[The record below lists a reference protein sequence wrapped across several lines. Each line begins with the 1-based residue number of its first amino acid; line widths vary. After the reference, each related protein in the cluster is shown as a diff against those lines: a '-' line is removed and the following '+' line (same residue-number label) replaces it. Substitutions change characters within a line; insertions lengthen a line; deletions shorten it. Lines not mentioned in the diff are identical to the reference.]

1 MKKYLLSSLL
11 VLGLAL
17 YSTVAAW
24 AENVVYGLMPSNTY
38 GARTTSFDIDAL
50 GATALKITPE
60 FAFENA
66 EEFNCGTSVGDKYYA
81 FVVNRGVDA
90 PAFVTLNFTTG
101 KMVVV
106 NDKSF
111 TYGKPGFGA
120 NGMAYDEANEK
131 LYAIEGV
138 YDESLDATATKL
150 YSVDTTNGTLTEVAT
165 LNDSYEAIA
174 SDHKGGFYLVK
185 VVTEGR
191 KNYPV
196 LYKVSADFKVT
207 EAVANNT
214 VTCSYSTFNSLV
226 ASKDGKTVYYAAG
239 KSIYAFDV
247 TAGTVEMK
255 GNLNLNIAGITL
267 DKSSADGVAAENIP
281 DAKPAAKRFL
291 VMRRIY
297 GSAMG
302 DVPDD
307 VDSKRTY
314 YYYNVDGKEV
324 GYANYGRLYT
334 DLGISETFNVV
345 DIAKPVFD
353 ENGNIVARNT
363 YQWGPYD
370 FLDNTFKK
378 TPNCETY
385 EYNEAGQLV
394 SDTTSVYYHEYTY
407 NEDGTL
413 ATLNTYNKFT
423 KKLSQ
428 SIQYVAYDEK
438 GNVISYVSDG
448 NWDSQKYNA
457 DIEYDENGN
466 KIEEFQYKVVDDPN
480 MPGSTMNKPKQLEKW
495 EYVNN
500 GLALYQR
507 FRYDNIGKDV
517 PEYNEVPEFKTVYE
531 PVVEGDYNDVY
542 ARDSSYFDNGK
553 NSKWMGES
561 TYSRY
566 TYADFTDMEK
576 DTYMELTAEV
586 DAKAYNT
593 VNLKFTMPQLGGI
606 QNCKF
611 VIYRDCTPIDTLSF
625 DDFVANADPETG
637 LCTYQDKLVKN
648 GTYDYFIQP
657 LFSAYSDDMMAA
669 DIDEPGIDDGGVVT
683 PEENPE
689 AEWIGYYST
698 TPVQV
703 TVYTELPAVTDLALT
718 GGEIKTSGNI
728 ANLQKTY
735 YAGLSWKNP
744 ENITDYGFKKNSVY
758 LGMEEQSLAE
768 ITKAD
773 STNANVELAFE
784 EDTEAYVVTSYAL
797 GYAVSD
803 TITVKIKDIDAFAT
817 GVEGVTVDGAVK
829 ATFANNTITL
839 SDNATVSVFA
849 ANGQKVYEKN
859 NVTSVSLNN
868 LPAAAY
874 IVCVEKNG
882 NVNAYK
888 YRVK

>member
-50 GATALKITPE
+50 GSDALKLTPD

-90 PAFVTLNFTTG
+90 AAFVTLNFTTG

-120 NGMAYDEANEK
+120 NGMAYDETNGK
-131 LYAIEGV
+131 LYVIEGV

-185 VVTEGR
+185 VVSEGR

-196 LYKVSADFKVT
+196 LYKVSADFKVS

-214 VTCSYSTFNSLV
+214 VTCSYTTYNSLV
-226 ASKDGKTVYYAAG
+226 ASKDGSTVYYAAG

-255 GNLNLNIAGITL
+255 GNLNLNIAGITF

-281 DAKPAAKRFL
+281 DDKPAAKRFL
-291 VMRRIY
+291 VMKRIY

-324 GYANYGRLYT
+324 GYANYGRLYL
-334 DLGISETFNVV
+334 DLGVSDNFNLV

-370 FLDNTFKK
+370 FLDYTFQK

-385 EYNEAGQLV
+385 AYNEAGQLIA
-394 SDTTSVYYHEYTY
+394 DTTSVYYHEYTY
-407 NEDGTL
+407 NENGTL
-413 ATLNTYNKFT
+413 AILNTYNKFS

-428 SIQYVAYDEK
+428 SIKYTYDEK

-457 DIEYDENGN
+457 EIEYDKNGN
-466 KIEEFQYKVVDDPN
+466 KIEEFQYQVVEDPN
-480 MPGSTMNKPKQLEKW
+480 MPGSTTNKSKQLETWK
-495 EYVNN
+495 YVDNC
-500 GLALYQR
+500 LAEYQR
-507 FRYDNIGKDV
+507 FRFDEKG
-517 PEYNEVPEFKTVYE
+517 NEVPEYKTVYE

-542 ARDSSYFDNGK
+542 VRDSSYFDNGK

-593 VNLKFTMPQLGGI
+593 VNLKFSMPQLGGV
-606 QNCKF
+606 QDCKF

-637 LCTYQDKLVKN
+637 LCTYQDKLLKN

-657 LFSAYSDDMMAA
+657 LFTAYSDDMMAA
-669 DIDEPGIDDGGVVT
+669 DVDEPGIDDGGVVG

-689 AEWIGYYST
+689 AQWIGYYST

-718 GGEIKTSGNI
+718 GGKVETSGSI

-735 YAGLSWKNP
+735 FAAFSWKNP

-758 LGMEEQSLAE
+758 LGMEEMALSE

-773 STNANVELAFE
+773 STSANVELAFE

-797 GYAVSD
+797 GNAISD
-803 TITVKIKDIDAFAT
+803 TITVKIKDIEAFAT

-829 ATFANNTITL
+829 ATFAGNTITL

>member
-11 VLGLAL
+11 VLSLAL

-24 AENVVYGLMPSNTY
+24 AENVVYGIMPSSTY

-50 GATALKITPE
+50 GSDVLKLSPE

-66 EEFNCGTSVGDKYYA
+66 QEFNCGTSVGDKYYA
-81 FVVNRGVDA
+81 FVVNSGMEA

-111 TYGKPGFGA
+111 TNGKPGFYA

-131 LYAIEGV
+131 LYVIEGV
-138 YDESLDATATKL
+138 YDESLDADATKL
-150 YSVDTTNGTLTEVAT
+150 YSVDTTNGALTEVAT
-165 LNDSYEAIA
+165 WNDSYEAIA

-185 VVTEGR
+185 VVSKDR

-196 LYKVSADFKVT
+196 LYKVSTDFKVT
-207 EAVANNT
+207 EAVANTT
-214 VTCSYSTFNSLV
+214 VNCSYTTANSLV
-226 ASKDGKTVYYAAG
+226 ASKDGNTIYYVAG
-239 KSIYAFDV
+239 KGVFAFDV
-247 TAGTVEMK
+247 TAGTVEKK
-255 GNLNLNIAGITL
+255 GDLNLNIAGVTFG
-267 DKSSADGVAAENIP
+267 KSSADGVAAENIP
-281 DAKPAAKRFL
+281 DDKPAAKRFL
-291 VMRRIY
+291 VMKRIY

-334 DLGISETFNVV
+334 DLGISDNFNLV

-353 ENGNIVARNT
+353 ENGNIVAKNT

-370 FLDNTFKK
+370 FLDYAFKK
-378 TPNCETY
+378 STNCETY

-394 SDTTSVYYHEYTY
+394 SDTTSNYYHEYTY

-428 SIQYVAYDEK
+428 SIRYVAYDKK
-438 GNVISYVSDG
+438 GNVVSYVSDG
-448 NWDSQKYNA
+448 NWDNQKYNA

-466 KIEEFQYKVVDDPN
+466 KVEEFQYQVVDDPN
-480 MPGSTMNKPKQLEKW
+480 MPGSTTNKSKQLETWK
-495 EYVNN
+495 YVDNC
-500 GLALYQR
+500 LAEYQR
-507 FRYDNIGKDV
+507 FRYNDKG
-517 PEYNEVPEFKTVYE
+517 EEVPEFKTVYE

-542 ARDSSYFDNGK
+542 VRDSTYFANDK

-566 TYADFTDMEK
+566 TYADFTDMEEA
-576 DTYMELTAEV
+576 THIELTAEV

-593 VNLKFTMPQLGGI
+593 VNLKFTMPQLAFM
-606 QNCKF
+606 QDSKY
-611 VIYRDCTPIDTLSF
+611 VIYRDCAPIDTLSF
-625 DDFVANADPETG
+625 DDVMKIADPETG
-637 LCTYQDKLVKN
+637 LCTYQDKLLKN

-657 LFSAYSDDMMAA
+657 LFTAYSDDMMVA
-669 DIDEPGIDDGGVVT
+669 DLDEPGIDEGGVVG

-703 TVYTELPAVTDLALT
+703 TVYTELPSVTELALT
-718 GGEIKTSGNI
+718 GGEIETSGNI
-728 ANLQKTY
+728 AHLQKTY

-744 ENITDYGFKKNSVY
+744 ENITEYGFKKNSVY
-758 LGMEEQSLAE
+758 LGADGHALAE
-768 ITKAD
+768 VTKAD
-773 STNANVELAFE
+773 STNVKVELEFE
-784 EDTEAYVVTSYAL
+784 EDTEAYVVTSYDL
-797 GYAVSD
+797 GYAISD
-803 TITVKIKDIDAFAT
+803 TIPVKIKDIDAIT

-829 ATFANNTITL
+829 ATFANNAITL
-839 SDNATVSVFA
+839 SDNANISVFA
-849 ANGQKVYEKN
+849 ANGQKVYEKD
-859 NVTSVSLNN
+859 NVTSISLNN

>member
-11 VLGLAL
+11 VLSLAL

-24 AENVVYGLMPSNTY
+24 AENVVYGIMPSSTY

-50 GATALKITPE
+50 GSDVLKLSPE

-66 EEFNCGTSVGDKYYA
+66 QEFNCGTSVGDKYYA
-81 FVVNRGVDA
+81 FVVNSGMDA

-111 TYGKPGFGA
+111 TNGKPGFYA

-131 LYAIEGV
+131 LYVIEGV
-138 YDESLDATATKL
+138 YDESLDADATKL
-150 YSVDTTNGTLTEVAT
+150 YSVDTTNGALTEVAT
-165 LNDSYEAIA
+165 WNDSYEAIA

-185 VVTEGR
+185 VVSKDR

-196 LYKVSADFKVT
+196 LYKVSTDFKVT
-207 EAVANNT
+207 EAVANTT
-214 VTCSYSTFNSLV
+214 VNCSYTTANSLV
-226 ASKDGKTVYYAAG
+226 ASKDGNTIYYVAG
-239 KSIYAFDV
+239 KGVFAFDV
-247 TAGTVEMK
+247 TAGTVEKK
-255 GNLNLNIAGITL
+255 GDLNLNIAGVTFG
-267 DKSSADGVAAENIP
+267 KSSADGVAAENIP
-281 DAKPAAKRFL
+281 DDKPAAKRFL
-291 VMRRIY
+291 VMKRIY

-334 DLGISETFNVV
+334 DLGISDNFNLV

-353 ENGNIVARNT
+353 ENGNIVAKNT

-370 FLDNTFKK
+370 FLDYAFKK
-378 TPNCETY
+378 STNCETY

-394 SDTTSVYYHEYTY
+394 SDTTSNYYHEYTY

-428 SIQYVAYDEK
+428 SIRYVAYDKK

-448 NWDSQKYNA
+448 NWDNQKYNA

-466 KIEEFQYKVVDDPN
+466 KVEEFQYQVVDDPN
-480 MPGSTMNKPKQLEKW
+480 MPGSTTNKSKQLETWK
-495 EYVNN
+495 YVDNC
-500 GLALYQR
+500 LAEYQR
-507 FRYDNIGKDV
+507 FRYNDKG
-517 PEYNEVPEFKTVYE
+517 EEVPEFKTVYE

-542 ARDSSYFDNGK
+542 VRDSTYFANDK

-566 TYADFTDMEK
+566 TYADFTDMEEA
-576 DTYMELTAEV
+576 THIELTAEV

-593 VNLKFTMPQLGGI
+593 VNLKFTMPQLAFM
-606 QNCKF
+606 QDSKY
-611 VIYRDCTPIDTLSF
+611 VIYRDCAPIDTLSF
-625 DDFVANADPETG
+625 DDVMKIADPETG
-637 LCTYQDKLVKN
+637 LCTYQDKLLKN

-657 LFSAYSDDMMAA
+657 LFTAYSDDMMVA
-669 DIDEPGIDDGGVVT
+669 DLDEPGIDEGGVVG

-703 TVYTELPAVTDLALT
+703 TVYTELPSVTELALT
-718 GGEIKTSGNI
+718 GGEIETSGNI
-728 ANLQKTY
+728 AHLQKTY

>member
-1 MKKYLLSSLL
+1 MQKYLLSSLF

-24 AENVVYGLMPSNTY
+24 AENVVYGLMPSSTY

-66 EEFNCGTSVGDKYYA
+66 EAFNCGTSVGDKYYA
-81 FVVNRGVDA
+81 FVVNSGVDA

-111 TYGKPGFGA
+111 TYGKPGSGA

-131 LYAIEGV
+131 LYTIEGV
-138 YDESLDATATKL
+138 YDESLDAPATKL

-165 LNDSYEAIA
+165 LNDSYKAIA

-185 VVTEGR
+185 VVSKDR

-207 EAVANNT
+207 EAVANTT
-214 VTCSYSTFNSLV
+214 VTCSYITYNSLV
-226 ASKDGKTVYYAAG
+226 ASKDGKTVYYVAG
-239 KSIYAFDV
+239 KSIFAFDV
-247 TAGTVEMK
+247 TAGTVEKK
-255 GNLNLNIAGITL
+255 GDLNSNIAGVTFG
-267 DKSSADGVAAENIP
+267 KSSADGVAAENIP
-281 DAKPAAKRFL
+281 DDKPAAKRFL
-291 VMRRIY
+291 VMRRFY
-297 GSAMG
+297 GSVMG
-302 DVPDD
+302 DVPYD

-334 DLGISETFNVV
+334 DLGTSDNFNIV

-363 YQWGPYD
+363 YQWGQYD
-370 FLDNTFKK
+370 FLDYTFKK
-378 TPNCETY
+378 TPNCVTY

-394 SDTTSVYYHEYTY
+394 SDTTSLYYHEYTY
-407 NEDGTL
+407 NENGTL
-413 ATLNTYNKFT
+413 SILNTYNKYT

-428 SIQYVAYDEK
+428 SIKYTYDEK

-448 NWDSQKYNA
+448 NYDYQKYNA
-457 DIEYDENGN
+457 EIDYDENGN
-466 KIEEFQYKVVDDPN
+466 KIEEYQYQVVDDPN
-480 MPGSTMNKPKQLEKW
+480 MPGSTMNKSKQLESWK
-495 EYVNN
+495 YVDNC
-500 GLALYQR
+500 LAEYQR
-507 FRYDNIGKDV
+507 FRYDDKGNAV
-517 PEYNEVPEFKTVYE
+517 PDFKTVYE

-553 NSKWMGES
+553 ISKWMGES

-606 QNCKF
+606 QKCKF
-611 VIYRDCTPIDTLSF
+611 VIYRDCTPIDTLSL
-625 DDFVANADPETG
+625 DDFVTNADPETG
-637 LCTYQDKLVKN
+637 LCTYQDKLLKN

-657 LFSAYSDDMMAA
+657 LFTAYSDDMMAA

-703 TVYTELPAVTDLALT
+703 TVYRELPAVTDLALT
-718 GGEIKTSGNI
+718 GGEIKTSGSI

-744 ENITDYGFKKNSVY
+744 ENITDYGFKKNSIY
-758 LGMEEQSLAE
+758 LGKQKQSLAE

-773 STNANVELAFE
+773 STNVNVELAFE

-803 TITVKIKDIDAFAT
+803 TIAIKIKAIENAA

-849 ANGQKVYEKN
+849 ANGQKVYEEN

>member
-1 MKKYLLSSLL
+1 MKKYLLSSLF

-24 AENVVYGLMPSNTY
+24 AENVVYGLMPSSTY

-81 FVVNRGVDA
+81 FVVNCGVDA

-131 LYAIEGV
+131 LYTIEGV
-138 YDESLDATATKL
+138 YDESLDAPATKL

-165 LNDSYEAIA
+165 LNDSYKAIA

-185 VVTEGR
+185 VVIKDR
-191 KNYPV
+191 KYYPV
-196 LYKVSADFKVT
+196 LYKVSADYKVT
-207 EAVANNT
+207 EAVANTT
-214 VTCSYSTFNSLV
+214 VNCSYTTFNSLV
-226 ASKDGKTVYYAAG
+226 ASKDGNTVYYVAD
-239 KSIYAFDV
+239 KSIFAFDV
-247 TAGTVEMK
+247 TAGTVEKK
-255 GNLNLNIAGITL
+255 GDLNSNIAGVTFG
-267 DKSSADGVAAENIP
+267 KSSADGVAAENIP
-281 DAKPAAKRFL
+281 DDKPAAKRFL

-297 GSAMG
+297 GSFMG

-314 YYYNVDGKEV
+314 YYYNVKGKEV

-334 DLGISETFNVV
+334 DLGISDNFNIV

-363 YQWGPYD
+363 YQWGQYD
-370 FLDNTFKK
+370 FLDYTFKK

-394 SDTTSVYYHEYTY
+394 SDTTSLYYHEYIY
-407 NEDGTL
+407 NENGTL
-413 ATLNTYNKFT
+413 SILNTYNKFT

-428 SIQYVAYDEK
+428 SIKYTYDEK

-448 NWDSQKYNA
+448 NYDYQKYNA
-457 DIEYDENGN
+457 EIDYDENGN
-466 KIEEFQYKVVDDPN
+466 KIEEYQYQVVDDPN
-480 MPGSTMNKPKQLEKW
+480 MPGSTMNKSKQLESWK
-495 EYVNN
+495 YVDNC
-500 GLALYQR
+500 LAEYQR
-507 FRYDNIGKDV
+507 FRYDDKGNA
-517 PEYNEVPEFKTVYE
+517 VPEFKTVYE

-542 ARDSSYFDNGK
+542 ARDSTYFDNGK
-553 NSKWMGES
+553 ISKWMGER

-625 DDFVANADPETG
+625 DDFVTNADPETG
-637 LCTYQDKLVKN
+637 LCTYQDKLLKN

-657 LFSAYSDDMMAA
+657 LFTAYSDDMMAA

-718 GGEIKTSGNI
+718 GGEIKTSGSI

-744 ENITDYGFKKNSVY
+744 ENITDYGFKKNSIY
-758 LGMEEQSLAE
+758 LGMQKQSLAE

-773 STNANVELAFE
+773 STNVNVELAFE

-803 TITVKIKDIDAFAT
+803 TIAIKIKAIENAA

-849 ANGQKVYEKN
+849 ANGQKVYEEN

>member
-255 GNLNLNIAGITL
+255 GNLNLNIAGITF
-267 DKSSADGVAAENIP
+267 DKSSADGAAAENIP

-291 VMRRIY
+291 VMKRIY

-370 FLDNTFKK
+370 FLDYTFKK

-517 PEYNEVPEFKTVYE
+517 PEYKEVPEYKTVYE

-542 ARDSSYFDNGK
+542 ARDSSFFDNGK
-553 NSKWMGES
+553 DSKWMGES

-566 TYADFTDMEK
+566 TYVDFTDMEK

-637 LCTYQDKLVKN
+637 LCTYQDKLLKN

-689 AEWIGYYST
+689 AKWIGYYST

-718 GGEIKTSGNI
+718 GGEIKTSGSI

-744 ENITDYGFKKNSVY
+744 ENITDYGFKKNSIY

-773 STNANVELAFE
+773 STNVNVELAFE

>member
-24 AENVVYGLMPSNTY
+24 AENVVYGIMPSNTY

-90 PAFVTLNFTTG
+90 AAFVTLNFTTG

-185 VVTEGR
+185 VVTEDR

-196 LYKVSADFKVT
+196 LYKVSADFKVS
-207 EAVANNT
+207 EAVANTT
-214 VTCSYSTFNSLV
+214 VTCSYTTYNSLV
-226 ASKDGKTVYYAAG
+226 ASEDGNTVYYAAG

-247 TAGTVEMK
+247 TAGTVEKK
-255 GNLNLNIAGITL
+255 GDLNLNIAGITF
-267 DKSSADGVAAENIP
+267 DKSSADGAAAENIP
-281 DAKPAAKRFL
+281 DDKTAAKRFL
-291 VMRRIY
+291 VMKRIY

-370 FLDNTFKK
+370 FLDYTFKK
-378 TPNCETY
+378 TSNCETY

-438 GNVISYVSDG
+438 GNLISYVSDG
-448 NWDSQKYNA
+448 NWDSQKYNGE
-457 DIEYDENGN
+457 IEYDENGN
-466 KIEEFQYKVVDDPN
+466 KVLEFQYKVVDDPT
-480 MPGSTMNKPKQLEKW
+480 MPGETMNKPKQLEKW

-507 FRYDNIGKDV
+507 FRYNDKG
-517 PEYNEVPEFKTVYE
+517 EEVPDYKTVYE

-542 ARDSSYFDNGK
+542 VRDSSYFDNGK

-593 VNLKFTMPQLGGI
+593 VNLKFTMPQLAGM
-606 QNCKF
+606 QDSKF

-637 LCTYQDKLVKN
+637 ICTYQDKLLKN

-657 LFSAYSDDMMAA
+657 LFTAYSDDMMAA

-718 GGEIKTSGNI
+718 GGEIKTSGSI
-728 ANLQKTY
+728 VNLQKTY

-744 ENITDYGFKKNSVY
+744 ENITDYGFKKNSIY

-773 STNANVELAFE
+773 STNVNVELAFE

-797 GYAVSD
+797 GYAISD

-849 ANGQKVYEKN
+849 ANGQKVYEEN

>member
-24 AENVVYGLMPSNTY
+24 AENVVYGIMPSNTY

-50 GATALKITPE
+50 GSDALKLTPE

-90 PAFVTLNFTTG
+90 AAFVTLNFTTG
-101 KMVVV
+101 NMVVV

-120 NGMAYDEANEK
+120 NGMAYDEVNDK
-131 LYAIEGV
+131 LYVIEGV
-138 YDESLDATATKL
+138 FDESVESTATKL
-150 YSVDTTNGTLTEVAT
+150 YSVDTTNGTLTEAAT
-165 LNDSYEAIA
+165 WKDSYEAIA
-174 SDHKGGFYLVK
+174 SDHKGGFYVIKLETVGK
-185 VVTEGR
+185 KT
-191 KNYPV
+191 YPV

-207 EAVANNT
+207 EAVANTT
-214 VTCSYSTFNSLV
+214 VNCSYTTYNSLV
-226 ASKDGKTVYYAAG
+226 ASKDGNTVYYAAG
-239 KSIYAFDV
+239 KGVYAFDV
-247 TAGTVEMK
+247 TAGTVEKK
-255 GNLNLNIAGITL
+255 GDLKLNIAGITL
-267 DKSSADGVAAENIP
+267 DKSSADGAAAEITP
-281 DAKPAAKRFL
+281 DAKPAKRFL
-291 VMRRIY
+291 VMKRIY

-314 YYYNVDGKEV
+314 YYYNADGKEV

-334 DLGISETFNVV
+334 DLGVSENFNLV

-353 ENGNIVARNT
+353 ENGNIVAKNT

-370 FLDNTFKK
+370 FLDYTFKK

-407 NEDGTL
+407 NENGTL

-438 GNVISYVSDG
+438 GNVVSYVSDG

-466 KIEEFQYKVVDDPN
+466 KVEEYQYQVVDDPN
-480 MPGSTMNKPKQLEKW
+480 MSGSTRNKSKQLESWK
-495 EYVNN
+495 YVDNC
-500 GLALYQR
+500 LAEYQR
-507 FRYDNIGKDV
+507 FRYDDKGDA
-517 PEYNEVPEFKTVYE
+517 VPEFKTVYE

-542 ARDSSYFDNGK
+542 VRDSSYFDNGK

-566 TYADFTDMEK
+566 TYTDFTDMEEA
-576 DTYMELTAEV
+576 TYMKLTAEV

-593 VNLKFTMPQLGGI
+593 VNLKFSMPQLGGV
-606 QNCKF
+606 QDCKF

-637 LCTYQDKLVKN
+637 LCTYQDKLLKN

-657 LFSAYSDDMMAA
+657 LFTAYSDDMMAA
-669 DIDEPGIDDGGVVT
+669 DVDEPGIDDGGVVG

-689 AEWIGYYST
+689 AQWIGYYST

-703 TVYTELPAVTDLALT
+703 TVYTELPAVTELALT
-718 GGEIKTSGNI
+718 GGKIVTSGSI

-773 STNANVELAFE
+773 STNATVELAFE

-797 GYAVSD
+797 GYAISD
-803 TITVKIKDIDAFAT
+803 TITVKIKDIEDAT
-817 GVEGVTVDGAVK
+817 GVEGITVDGAVK
-829 ATFANNTITL
+829 ATFAGNTITL

-849 ANGQKVYEKN
+849 ANGQKVYEEN

>member
-24 AENVVYGLMPSNTY
+24 AENVVYGIMPSNTY

-50 GATALKITPE
+50 GSDALKLTPE

-90 PAFVTLNFTTG
+90 AAFVTLNFTTG
-101 KMVVV
+101 NMVVV

-120 NGMAYDEANEK
+120 NGMAYDELNDK
-131 LYAIEGV
+131 LYVIEGV
-138 YDESLDATATKL
+138 FDESVESTATKL
-150 YSVDTTNGTLTEVAT
+150 YSVDTTNGTLTEAAT
-165 LNDSYEAIA
+165 WKDSYEAIA
-174 SDHKGGFYLVK
+174 SDHKGGFYVIKLETVGK
-185 VVTEGR
+185 KT
-191 KNYPV
+191 YPV

-207 EAVANNT
+207 EAVANTT
-214 VTCSYSTFNSLV
+214 VNCSYTTYNSLV
-226 ASKDGKTVYYAAG
+226 ASKDGNTVYYAAG
-239 KSIYAFDV
+239 KGVYAFDV
-247 TAGTVEMK
+247 TAGTVEKK
-255 GNLNLNIAGITL
+255 GDLKLNIAGITL
-267 DKSSADGVAAENIP
+267 DKSSADGAAAEITP
-281 DAKPAAKRFL
+281 DAKPAKRFL
-291 VMRRIY
+291 VMKRIY

-314 YYYNVDGKEV
+314 YYYNADGKEV

-334 DLGISETFNVV
+334 DLGVSENFNLV

-353 ENGNIVARNT
+353 ENGNIVAKNT

-370 FLDNTFKK
+370 FLDYTFKK

-407 NEDGTL
+407 NENGTL

-438 GNVISYVSDG
+438 GNVVSYVSDG

-457 DIEYDENGN
+457 DIDYDENGN
-466 KIEEFQYKVVDDPN
+466 KVEEYQYQVVDDPN
-480 MPGSTMNKPKQLEKW
+480 MPGSTTNKSKQLESWK
-495 EYVNN
+495 YVDNC
-500 GLALYQR
+500 LAEYQR
-507 FRYDNIGKDV
+507 FRFDDNGDA
-517 PEYNEVPEFKTVYE
+517 VPEFKTVYE

-566 TYADFTDMEK
+566 TYVDFTDMEEA
-576 DTYMELTAEV
+576 TYMKLTAEV

-593 VNLKFTMPQLGGI
+593 VNLQFSMPQLGGV
-606 QNCKF
+606 QDCKF

-637 LCTYQDKLVKN
+637 LCTYQDKLLKN

-657 LFSAYSDDMMAA
+657 LFTAYSDDMMAA
-669 DIDEPGIDDGGVVT
+669 DVDEPGIDDGGVVG

-689 AEWIGYYST
+689 AQWIGYYST

-718 GGEIKTSGNI
+718 GGKIVTSGSI

-773 STNANVELAFE
+773 STNATVELAFE

-797 GYAVSD
+797 GYAISD
-803 TITVKIKDIDAFAT
+803 TITVKIKDIEDAT

-829 ATFANNTITL
+829 ATFAGNTITL

-849 ANGQKVYEKN
+849 ANGQKVYEEN

>member
-24 AENVVYGLMPSNTY
+24 ADNVVYGLMPSNTY

-50 GATALKITPE
+50 GSDALKLTPE

-81 FVVNRGVDA
+81 FVVNRGVEA
-90 PAFVTLNFTTG
+90 AAFVTLNFTTG

-150 YSVDTTNGTLTEVAT
+150 FSVDTTNGTLTEVAT

-185 VVTEGR
+185 VVSKDR

-207 EAVANNT
+207 EAVANTT
-214 VTCSYSTFNSLV
+214 VTCSYTTYNSLV

-255 GNLNLNIAGITL
+255 GNLNLNIAGITF
-267 DKSSADGVAAENIP
+267 DKSSADGAAAENIP
-281 DAKPAAKRFL
+281 DDKPAAKRFL
-291 VMRRIY
+291 VMKRIY

-314 YYYNVDGKEV
+314 YYYNVDGKDV

-334 DLGISETFNVV
+334 DLGTSDNFNIV

-370 FLDNTFKK
+370 FLDYTFKK

-385 EYNEAGQLV
+385 KYNEAGQLV
-394 SDTTSVYYHEYTY
+394 SDTTSVYYHVYTY
-407 NEDGTL
+407 NENGTL

-438 GNVISYVSDG
+438 GNVVSYVSDG
-448 NWDSQKYNA
+448 NWDSQKYNGE
-457 DIEYDENGN
+457 IEYDDNGN
-466 KIEEFQYKVVDDPN
+466 KVLEFQYQVVDDPT
-480 MPGSTMNKPKQLEKW
+480 MPGETMNKSKQLESWK
-495 EYVNN
+495 YVDNC
-500 GLALYQR
+500 LAEYQR
-507 FRYDNIGKDV
+507 FRYDDKG
-517 PEYNEVPEFKTVYE
+517 ETVPEFKTVYE

-542 ARDSSYFDNGK
+542 VRDSSYFDNGK
-553 NSKWMGES
+553 DSKWMGES

-576 DTYMELTAEV
+576 DTYMELKAEV

-593 VNLKFTMPQLGGI
+593 VNLKFTMPQLAGM
-606 QNCKF
+606 QDSKY
-611 VIYRDCTPIDTLSF
+611 VIYRDCAPIDTLSF

-637 LCTYQDKLVKN
+637 ICTYQDKLLKN

-657 LFSAYSDDMMAA
+657 LFTAYSDDMMAA
-669 DIDEPGIDDGGVVT
+669 DIDEPGIDDGGVVG

-744 ENITDYGFKKNSVY
+744 ENVEDYGFKKNSLY
-758 LGMEEQSLAE
+758 LGTEGQALAE
-768 ITKAD
+768 VTKAD
-773 STNANVELAFE
+773 STNVSVELAFE

-803 TITVKIKDIDAFAT
+803 TIAVKIKDIEKAA

-829 ATFANNTITL
+829 ATFAGNTITL

>member
-24 AENVVYGLMPSNTY
+24 AENVVYGIMPSNTY

-50 GATALKITPE
+50 GSDALKLTPE

-90 PAFVTLNFTTG
+90 AAFVTLNFTTG
-101 KMVVV
+101 NMVVV

-120 NGMAYDEANEK
+120 NGMAYDELNDK
-131 LYAIEGV
+131 LYVIEGV
-138 YDESLDATATKL
+138 FDESVESTATKL

-165 LNDSYEAIA
+165 WKDSYEAIA
-174 SDHKGGFYLVK
+174 SDHKGGFYVIKLETVGK
-185 VVTEGR
+185 KT
-191 KNYPV
+191 YPV

-207 EAVANNT
+207 EAVANTT
-214 VTCSYSTFNSLV
+214 VNCSYTTYNSLV
-226 ASKDGKTVYYAAG
+226 ASKDGNTVYYAAG
-239 KSIYAFDV
+239 KGVYAFDV
-247 TAGTVEMK
+247 TAGTVEKK
-255 GNLNLNIAGITL
+255 GDLKLNIAGITL
-267 DKSSADGVAAENIP
+267 DKSSADGAAAEITP
-281 DAKPAAKRFL
+281 DAKPAKRFL
-291 VMRRIY
+291 VMKRIY

-314 YYYNVDGKEV
+314 YYYNADGKEV

-334 DLGISETFNVV
+334 DLGVSENFNLV

-353 ENGNIVARNT
+353 ENGNIVAKNT

-370 FLDNTFKK
+370 FLDYTFKK

-407 NEDGTL
+407 NENGTL

-438 GNVISYVSDG
+438 GNVVSYVSDG

-457 DIEYDENGN
+457 DIDYDENGN
-466 KIEEFQYKVVDDPN
+466 KVEEYQYQVVDDPN
-480 MPGSTMNKPKQLEKW
+480 MQGSTKNKSKQLESWK
-495 EYVNN
+495 YVDNC
-500 GLALYQR
+500 LAEYQR
-507 FRYDNIGKDV
+507 FRFDDNGDA
-517 PEYNEVPEFKTVYE
+517 VPEFKTVYE

-542 ARDSSYFDNGK
+542 VRDSSYFDNGK

-566 TYADFTDMEK
+566 TYVDFTDMEEA
-576 DTYMELTAEV
+576 TYMKLTAEV

-593 VNLKFTMPQLGGI
+593 VNLQFSMPQLGGV
-606 QNCKF
+606 QDCKF

-637 LCTYQDKLVKN
+637 LCTYQDKLLKN

-657 LFSAYSDDMMAA
+657 LFTAYSDDMMAA
-669 DIDEPGIDDGGVVT
+669 DVDEPGIDDGGVVG

-689 AEWIGYYST
+689 AQWIGYYST

-703 TVYTELPAVTDLALT
+703 TVYTELPAVTELALT
-718 GGEIKTSGNI
+718 GGKIETSGSI

-744 ENITDYGFKKNSVY
+744 ENVEDYGFKKNSVY

-773 STNANVELAFE
+773 STNATVELAFE

-797 GYAVSD
+797 GYAISD
-803 TITVKIKDIDAFAT
+803 TITVKIKDIEDAT

-829 ATFANNTITL
+829 ATFAGNTITL

-849 ANGQKVYEKN
+849 ANGQKVYEEN

>member
-17 YSTVAAW
+17 YSSVAAW

-185 VVTEGR
+185 VVSKDR

-207 EAVANNT
+207 EAVANTT

-255 GNLNLNIAGITL
+255 GNLNLNIAGITF
-267 DKSSADGVAAENIP
+267 DKSSADGAAAENIP

-291 VMRRIY
+291 VMKRIY

-334 DLGISETFNVV
+334 DLGTSETFNVV

-370 FLDNTFKK
+370 FLDYTFKK

-448 NWDSQKYNA
+448 NWDSQKYNGE
-457 DIEYDENGN
+457 IEYDDNGN
-466 KIEEFQYKVVDDPN
+466 KVLEFQYQVVDDPT
-480 MPGSTMNKPKQLEKW
+480 MPGETMNKPKQIEKW

-500 GLALYQR
+500 ALALYQR
-507 FRYDNIGKDV
+507 FRYDGNGD
-517 PEYNEVPEFKTVYE
+517 EVPDYKTVYE

-637 LCTYQDKLVKN
+637 LCTYQDKLLKN

-718 GGEIKTSGNI
+718 GGEIKTSGSI

-744 ENITDYGFKKNSVY
+744 ENITDYGFKKNSIY

-773 STNANVELAFE
+773 STKASVELAFE

-839 SDNATVSVFA
+839 SDNATVYVFA
-849 ANGQKVYEKN
+849 ANGQKVYEEN

>member
-1 MKKYLLSSLL
+1 MKKYLLSSLF

-24 AENVVYGLMPSNTY
+24 AENVVYGLMPSSTY

-66 EEFNCGTSVGDKYYA
+66 EEFKCGTSVGDKYYA
-81 FVVNRGVDA
+81 FVVNSGVDA

-138 YDESLDATATKL
+138 YDESLDAPATKL

-185 VVTEGR
+185 VVSKDR
-191 KNYPV
+191 KYYPV
-196 LYKVSADFKVT
+196 LYKVSADYKVT
-207 EAVANNT
+207 EAVANTT
-214 VTCSYSTFNSLV
+214 VNCSYTTFNSLV
-226 ASKDGKTVYYAAG
+226 ASKDGNTVYYVAG
-239 KSIYAFDV
+239 KSIFAFDV
-247 TAGTVEMK
+247 TAATVEKK
-255 GNLNLNIAGITL
+255 GDLNSNIAGVTFG
-267 DKSSADGVAAENIP
+267 KSSADGVAAENIP
-281 DAKPAAKRFL
+281 DDKPAAKRFL

-297 GSAMG
+297 GSIMG
-302 DVPDD
+302 DVSDD

-334 DLGISETFNVV
+334 DLGTSDNFNIV

-363 YQWGPYD
+363 YQWGQYD
-370 FLDNTFKK
+370 FLDYTFKK
-378 TPNCETY
+378 TPNCVTY

-394 SDTTSVYYHEYTY
+394 SDTTSLYYHKYIY
-407 NEDGTL
+407 NENGTL
-413 ATLNTYNKFT
+413 SILNTYNKYT

-428 SIQYVAYDEK
+428 SIKYTYDEK

-448 NWDSQKYNA
+448 NYDYQKYNA
-457 DIEYDENGN
+457 EIDYDENGN
-466 KIEEFQYKVVDDPN
+466 KIEEYQYQVVDDPN
-480 MPGSTMNKPKQLEKW
+480 MPGSTMNKSKQLESWK
-495 EYVNN
+495 YVDNC
-500 GLALYQR
+500 LAEYQR
-507 FRYDNIGKDV
+507 FRYDDKGNTV
-517 PEYNEVPEFKTVYE
+517 PDFKTVYE
-531 PVVEGDYNDVY
+531 PVFFFVFFDVY

-553 NSKWMGES
+553 ISKWMGES

-606 QNCKF
+606 QKCKF
-611 VIYRDCTPIDTLSF
+611 VIYRDCTPIDTLSL
-625 DDFVANADPETG
+625 DDFVTNADPETG
-637 LCTYQDKLVKN
+637 LCTYQDKLLKN

-657 LFSAYSDDMMAA
+657 LFTAYSDDMMAA

-718 GGEIKTSGNI
+718 GGEIKTSGSI

-744 ENITDYGFKKNSVY
+744 ENITDYGFKKNSIY
-758 LGMEEQSLAE
+758 LGKQKQSLAE

-773 STNANVELAFE
+773 STNVNVELAFE

-803 TITVKIKDIDAFAT
+803 TIAIKIKAIENAA

-849 ANGQKVYEKN
+849 ANGQKVYEEN

>member
-24 AENVVYGLMPSNTY
+24 ADNVVYGLMPSNTY

-50 GATALKITPE
+50 GSDALKLTPE

-81 FVVNRGVDA
+81 FVVNRGVEA
-90 PAFVTLNFTTG
+90 AAFVTLNFTTG

-150 YSVDTTNGTLTEVAT
+150 FSVDTTNGTLTEVAT

-185 VVTEGR
+185 VVSKDR

-207 EAVANNT
+207 EAVANTT
-214 VTCSYSTFNSLV
+214 VTCSYTTYNSLV

-255 GNLNLNIAGITL
+255 GNLNLNIAGITF
-267 DKSSADGVAAENIP
+267 DKSSADGAAAENIP
-281 DAKPAAKRFL
+281 DDKPAAKRFL
-291 VMRRIY
+291 VMKRIY

-334 DLGISETFNVV
+334 DLGTSDNFNIV

-370 FLDNTFKK
+370 FLDYTFKK

-385 EYNEAGQLV
+385 KYNEAGQLV
-394 SDTTSVYYHEYTY
+394 SDTTSVYYHVYTY
-407 NEDGTL
+407 NENGTL

-438 GNVISYVSDG
+438 GNVVSYVSDG
-448 NWDSQKYNA
+448 NWDSQKYNGE
-457 DIEYDENGN
+457 IEYDDNGN
-466 KIEEFQYKVVDDPN
+466 KVLEFQYQVVDDPT
-480 MPGSTMNKPKQLEKW
+480 MPGETMNKSKQLESWK
-495 EYVNN
+495 YVDNC
-500 GLALYQR
+500 LAEYQR
-507 FRYDNIGKDV
+507 FRYDDKG
-517 PEYNEVPEFKTVYE
+517 ETVPEFKTVYE

-542 ARDSSYFDNGK
+542 VRDSSYFDNGK
-553 NSKWMGES
+553 DSKWMGES

-576 DTYMELTAEV
+576 DTYMELKAEV

-593 VNLKFTMPQLGGI
+593 VNLKFTMPQLAGM
-606 QNCKF
+606 QDSKY
-611 VIYRDCTPIDTLSF
+611 VIYRDCAPIDTLSF

-637 LCTYQDKLVKN
+637 ICTYQDKLLKN

-657 LFSAYSDDMMAA
+657 LFTAYSDDMMAA
-669 DIDEPGIDDGGVVT
+669 DIDEPGIDDGGVVG

-744 ENITDYGFKKNSVY
+744 ENVEDYGFKKNSLY
-758 LGMEEQSLAE
+758 LGTEGQALAE
-768 ITKAD
+768 VTKAD
-773 STNANVELAFE
+773 STNVSVELAFE

-803 TITVKIKDIDAFAT
+803 TIAVKIKDIEKAA

-829 ATFANNTITL
+829 ATFAGNTITL

>member
-17 YSTVAAW
+17 YSSVAAW

-185 VVTEGR
+185 VVSKDR
-191 KNYPV
+191 KNYPI

-207 EAVANNT
+207 EAVANTT

-255 GNLNLNIAGITL
+255 GNLNLNIAGITF
-267 DKSSADGVAAENIP
+267 DKSSADGAAAENIP

-291 VMRRIY
+291 VMKRIY

-334 DLGISETFNVV
+334 DLGTSETFNVV

-370 FLDNTFKK
+370 FLDYTFKK

-448 NWDSQKYNA
+448 NWDSQKYNGE
-457 DIEYDENGN
+457 IEYDDNGN
-466 KIEEFQYKVVDDPN
+466 KVLEFQYQVVDDPT
-480 MPGSTMNKPKQLEKW
+480 MPGETMNKPKQIEKW

-500 GLALYQR
+500 ALALYQR
-507 FRYDNIGKDV
+507 FRYDGNGD
-517 PEYNEVPEFKTVYE
+517 EVPDYKTVYE

-637 LCTYQDKLVKN
+637 LCTYQDKLLKN

-718 GGEIKTSGNI
+718 GGEIKTSGSI

-744 ENITDYGFKKNSVY
+744 ENITDYGFKKNSIY

-773 STNANVELAFE
+773 STKASVELAFE

-797 GYAVSD
+797 GYAISD

-849 ANGQKVYEKN
+849 ANGQKVYEEN

>member
-24 AENVVYGLMPSNTY
+24 AENVVYGIMPSNTY

-50 GATALKITPE
+50 GSDALKLTPE

-90 PAFVTLNFTTG
+90 AAFVTLNFTTG
-101 KMVVV
+101 NMVVV

-120 NGMAYDEANEK
+120 NGMAYDEVNDK
-131 LYAIEGV
+131 LYVIEGV
-138 YDESLDATATKL
+138 FDESVESTATKL
-150 YSVDTTNGTLTEVAT
+150 YSVDTTNGTLTEAAT
-165 LNDSYEAIA
+165 WKDSYEAIA
-174 SDHKGGFYLVK
+174 SDHKGGFYVIKLETVGK
-185 VVTEGR
+185 KT
-191 KNYPV
+191 YPV

-207 EAVANNT
+207 EAVANTT
-214 VTCSYSTFNSLV
+214 VNCSYTTYNSLV
-226 ASKDGKTVYYAAG
+226 ASKDGNTVYYAAG
-239 KSIYAFDV
+239 KGVYAFDV
-247 TAGTVEMK
+247 TAGTVEKK
-255 GNLNLNIAGITL
+255 GDLKLNIAGITL
-267 DKSSADGVAAENIP
+267 DKSSADGAAAEITP
-281 DAKPAAKRFL
+281 DAKSAKRFL
-291 VMRRIY
+291 VMKRIY

-314 YYYNVDGKEV
+314 YYYNADGKEV

-334 DLGISETFNVV
+334 DLGVSENFNLV

-353 ENGNIVARNT
+353 ENGNIVAKNT
-363 YQWGPYD
+363 YQWGLYD
-370 FLDNTFKK
+370 FLDYTFKK

-407 NEDGTL
+407 NENGTL

-428 SIQYVAYDEK
+428 SIQYVAYNEK
-438 GNVISYVSDG
+438 GNVVSYVSDG

-466 KIEEFQYKVVDDPN
+466 KVEEYQYQVVDDPN
-480 MPGSTMNKPKQLEKW
+480 MQGSTKNKSKQLETWK
-495 EYVNN
+495 YVDNS
-500 GLALYQR
+500 LAEYQR
-507 FRYDNIGKDV
+507 FRYDDKGDA
-517 PEYNEVPEFKTVYE
+517 VPEFKTVYE

-542 ARDSSYFDNGK
+542 VRDSSYFDNGK

-566 TYADFTDMEK
+566 TYVDFTDMEK
-576 DTYMELTAEV
+576 DTYMKLTAEV

-593 VNLKFTMPQLGGI
+593 VNLKFSMPQLGGV
-606 QNCKF
+606 QDCKF

-637 LCTYQDKLVKN
+637 LCTYQDKLLKN

-657 LFSAYSDDMMAA
+657 LFTAYSDDMMAA
-669 DIDEPGIDDGGVVT
+669 DVDEPGIDDGGVVG

-689 AEWIGYYST
+689 AQWIGYYST

-718 GGEIKTSGNI
+718 GGKIVTSGSI

-744 ENITDYGFKKNSVY
+744 ENVEDYGFKKNSVY

-773 STNANVELAFE
+773 STNATVELAFE

-797 GYAVSD
+797 GYAISD
-803 TITVKIKDIDAFAT
+803 TITVKIKDIEDAT

-829 ATFANNTITL
+829 ATFAGNTITL
-839 SDNATVSVFA
+839 SDNATLSVFA
-849 ANGQKVYEKN
+849 ANGQKVYEEN

>member
-1 MKKYLLSSLL
+1 MKKYLLSSLF

-24 AENVVYGLMPSNTY
+24 AENVVYGLMPSSTY

-66 EEFNCGTSVGDKYYA
+66 EAFNCGTSVGDKYYA
-81 FVVNRGVDA
+81 FVVNSGVDA

-138 YDESLDATATKL
+138 YDESLDAPATKL

-165 LNDSYEAIA
+165 LNDSYKAIA

-185 VVTEGR
+185 VVSKDR

-207 EAVANNT
+207 EAVANTT
-214 VTCSYSTFNSLV
+214 VTCSYTTYNSLV
-226 ASKDGKTVYYAAG
+226 ASKDGKTVYYVAG
-239 KSIYAFDV
+239 KSIFAFDV
-247 TAGTVEMK
+247 TAGTVEKK
-255 GNLNLNIAGITL
+255 GDLNSNIAGVTFG
-267 DKSSADGVAAENIP
+267 KSSADGVAAENIP
-281 DAKPAAKRFL
+281 DDKPAAKRFL

-297 GSAMG
+297 GSIMG
-302 DVPDD
+302 DVPRD

-334 DLGISETFNVV
+334 DLGISDNFNIV

-363 YQWGPYD
+363 YQWGRYD
-370 FLDNTFKK
+370 FLDYTFKK
-378 TPNCETY
+378 TPNCVTY

-394 SDTTSVYYHEYTY
+394 SDTTSLYYHEYIY
-407 NEDGTL
+407 NENGTL
-413 ATLNTYNKFT
+413 SILNTYNKYT

-428 SIQYVAYDEK
+428 SIKYTYDEK

-448 NWDSQKYNA
+448 NYDYQKYNA
-457 DIEYDENGN
+457 DIDYDENGN
-466 KIEEFQYKVVDDPN
+466 KIEEYQYQVVDDPN
-480 MPGSTMNKPKQLEKW
+480 MPGSTMNKSKQLESWK
-495 EYVNN
+495 YVDNC
-500 GLALYQR
+500 LAEYQR
-507 FRYDNIGKDV
+507 FRYDDKGNAV
-517 PEYNEVPEFKTVYE
+517 PDFKTVYE

-553 NSKWMGES
+553 DSKWMGES

-606 QNCKF
+606 QKCKF
-611 VIYRDCTPIDTLSF
+611 VIYRDCTPIDTLSL
-625 DDFVANADPETG
+625 DDFVTNADPETG
-637 LCTYQDKLVKN
+637 LCTYQDKLLKN

-657 LFSAYSDDMMAA
+657 LFTAYSDDMMAA

-718 GGEIKTSGNI
+718 GGEIKTSGSI

-744 ENITDYGFKKNSVY
+744 ENITDYGFKKNSIY
-758 LGMEEQSLAE
+758 LGKQKQSLAE

-773 STNANVELAFE
+773 STNVNVELAFE

-803 TITVKIKDIDAFAT
+803 TIAIKIKAIENAA

-849 ANGQKVYEKN
+849 ANGQKVYEEN

>member
-17 YSTVAAW
+17 YSSVAAW

-66 EEFNCGTSVGDKYYA
+66 EEFYCGTSVGDKYYA

-174 SDHKGGFYLVK
+174 SDQKGGFYLVK

-207 EAVANNT
+207 EAVANTT

-255 GNLNLNIAGITL
+255 GNLNLNIAGITFY
-267 DKSSADGVAAENIP
+267 KSSADGAVAENIP
-281 DAKPAAKRFL
+281 DAKPAKRFL
-291 VMRRIY
+291 VMKRTY

-324 GYANYGRLYT
+324 GYAKYGRSYT
-334 DLGISETFNVV
+334 DFGTSETFNVV

-363 YQWGPYD
+363 YKWGPYD
-370 FLDNTFKK
+370 FLDYTFKK

-413 ATLNTYNKFT
+413 ATLKTYNKLT

-428 SIQYVAYDEK
+428 SIRYVAYDEK

-448 NWDSQKYNA
+448 NWDSQKYNGE
-457 DIEYDENGN
+457 IEYDDNGN
-466 KIEEFQYKVVDDPN
+466 KVLEFQYQVVDDPT
-480 MPGSTMNKPKQLEKW
+480 MPGETMNKPKQIEKW

-500 GLALYQR
+500 ALALYQR
-507 FRYDNIGKDV
+507 FRYDGNG
-517 PEYNEVPEFKTVYE
+517 EEVPDYKTVYE

-542 ARDSSYFDNGK
+542 ARDSTYFDNGE
-553 NSKWMGES
+553 NSKWTGKS

-593 VNLKFTMPQLGGI
+593 VNLKFTKPQLGGI

-625 DDFVANADPETG
+625 DDFVANAYPETG
-637 LCTYQDKLVKN
+637 LCTYQDKLLKN

-718 GGEIKTSGNI
+718 GGEIKTSGNV
-728 ANLQKTY
+728 ANLHKTY

-744 ENITDYGFKKNSVY
+744 ENITDYGFKKNSIY
-758 LGMEEQSLAE
+758 LGMEGQALAE

-773 STNANVELAFE
+773 STKASVELAFE

-797 GYAVSD
+797 GYAISD

-849 ANGQKVYEKN
+849 ANGQKVYEEN

>member
-17 YSTVAAW
+17 YSSVAAW

-150 YSVDTTNGTLTEVAT
+150 YSVDTTNGTLTEVVT

-207 EAVANNT
+207 EAVANTT

-255 GNLNLNIAGITL
+255 GNLNLNIAGITF
-267 DKSSADGVAAENIP
+267 DKSSADGAAAENIP

-291 VMRRIY
+291 VMKRIY

-334 DLGISETFNVV
+334 DLGTSETFNVV

-370 FLDNTFKK
+370 FLDYTFKK

-448 NWDSQKYNA
+448 NWDSQKYNGE
-457 DIEYDENGN
+457 IEYDDNGN
-466 KIEEFQYKVVDDPN
+466 KVLEFQYQVVDDPT
-480 MPGSTMNKPKQLEKW
+480 MPGETMNKPKQIEKW

-500 GLALYQR
+500 ALALYQR
-507 FRYDNIGKDV
+507 FRYDGNGD
-517 PEYNEVPEFKTVYE
+517 EVPDYKTVYE

-637 LCTYQDKLVKN
+637 LCTYQDKLLKN

-718 GGEIKTSGNI
+718 GGEIKTSGSI

-744 ENITDYGFKKNSVY
+744 ENITDYGFKKNSIY

-773 STNANVELAFE
+773 STKASVELAFE

-797 GYAVSD
+797 GYAISD

-849 ANGQKVYEKN
+849 ANGQKVYEEN

>member
-1 MKKYLLSSLL
+1 MKKYLLSSLF

-24 AENVVYGLMPSNTY
+24 AENVVYGLMPSSTY

-66 EEFNCGTSVGDKYYA
+66 EEFKCGTSVGDKYYA
-81 FVVNRGVDA
+81 FVVNSGVDA

-185 VVTEGR
+185 VVSKDR

-207 EAVANNT
+207 EAVANTT
-214 VTCSYSTFNSLV
+214 VTCSYTTYNSLV

-247 TAGTVEMK
+247 TAATVEKK
-255 GNLNLNIAGITL
+255 GDLNSNIAGVTFG
-267 DKSSADGVAAENIP
+267 KSSADGVAAENIP
-281 DAKPAAKRFL
+281 DDKPAAKRFL

-297 GSAMG
+297 GSIMG
-302 DVPDD
+302 DVSDD

-334 DLGISETFNVV
+334 DLGTSDNFNIV

-363 YQWGPYD
+363 YQWGQYD
-370 FLDNTFKK
+370 FLDYTFKK
-378 TPNCETY
+378 TPNCVTY

-394 SDTTSVYYHEYTY
+394 SDTTSLYYHEYIY
-407 NEDGTL
+407 NENGTL
-413 ATLNTYNKFT
+413 SILKTYNKYT

-428 SIQYVAYDEK
+428 SIKYTYDEK

-448 NWDSQKYNA
+448 NYDYQKYNA
-457 DIEYDENGN
+457 EIDYDENGN
-466 KIEEFQYKVVDDPN
+466 KIEEYQYQVVDDPN
-480 MPGSTMNKPKQLEKW
+480 MPGSPMNKSKQLESWK
-495 EYVNN
+495 YVDNC
-500 GLALYQR
+500 LAEYQR
-507 FRYDNIGKDV
+507 FRYDDKGNAV
-517 PEYNEVPEFKTVYE
+517 PDFKTVYE

-553 NSKWMGES
+553 ISKWMGES

-606 QNCKF
+606 QKCKF
-611 VIYRDCTPIDTLSF
+611 VIYRDCTPIDTLSL
-625 DDFVANADPETG
+625 DDFVTNADPETG
-637 LCTYQDKLVKN
+637 LCTYQDKLLKN

-657 LFSAYSDDMMAA
+657 LFTAYSDDMMAA

-718 GGEIKTSGNI
+718 GGEIKTSGSI

-744 ENITDYGFKKNSVY
+744 ENITDYGFKKNSIY
-758 LGMEEQSLAE
+758 LGKQKQSLAE

-773 STNANVELAFE
+773 STNVNVELAFE

-803 TITVKIKDIDAFAT
+803 TIAIKIKAIENAA

-849 ANGQKVYEKN
+849 ANGQKVYEEN

>member
-17 YSTVAAW
+17 YSSVAAW

-90 PAFVTLNFTTG
+90 TAFVTLNFTTG

-207 EAVANNT
+207 EAVANTT

-291 VMRRIY
+291 VMKRIY

-517 PEYNEVPEFKTVYE
+517 PEYKEVPEYKTVYE

-542 ARDSSYFDNGK
+542 ARDSSFFDNGK
-553 NSKWMGES
+553 DSKWMGES

-566 TYADFTDMEK
+566 TYVDFTDMEK

-637 LCTYQDKLVKN
+637 LCTYQDKLLKN

-718 GGEIKTSGNI
+718 GGEIKTSGSI

-829 ATFANNTITL
+829 ATFAGNTITL

>member
-50 GATALKITPE
+50 GSDALKLTPD

-90 PAFVTLNFTTG
+90 AAFVTLNFTTG

-120 NGMAYDEANEK
+120 NGMAYDETNGK
-131 LYAIEGV
+131 LYVIEGV

-185 VVTEGR
+185 VVSEGR

-196 LYKVSADFKVT
+196 LYKVSADFKVS

-214 VTCSYSTFNSLV
+214 VTCSYTTYNSLV
-226 ASKDGKTVYYAAG
+226 ASKDGSTVYYAAG

-255 GNLNLNIAGITL
+255 GNLNLNIAGITF

-281 DAKPAAKRFL
+281 DDKPAAKRFL

-324 GYANYGRLYT
+324 GYANYGRLYL
-334 DLGISETFNVV
+334 DLGVSDNFNLV

-370 FLDNTFKK
+370 FLDYTFQK

-385 EYNEAGQLV
+385 AYNEAGQLIA
-394 SDTTSVYYHEYTY
+394 DTTSVYYHEYTY
-407 NEDGTL
+407 NENGTL
-413 ATLNTYNKFT
+413 AILNTYNKFS

-428 SIQYVAYDEK
+428 SIKYTYDEK

-457 DIEYDENGN
+457 EIEYDKNGN
-466 KIEEFQYKVVDDPN
+466 KIEEFQYQVVEDPD
-480 MPGSTMNKPKQLEKW
+480 MPGETTNKSKQLETWK
-495 EYVNN
+495 YVDNC
-500 GLALYQR
+500 LAEYQR
-507 FRYDNIGKDV
+507 FRFDEKGKEV
-517 PEYNEVPEFKTVYE
+517 PEYKTVYE

-542 ARDSSYFDNGK
+542 VRDSSYFDNGK
-553 NSKWMGES
+553 SSKWMGES

-593 VNLKFTMPQLGGI
+593 VNLKFSMPQLGGV
-606 QNCKF
+606 QDCKF

-637 LCTYQDKLVKN
+637 LCTYQDKLLKN

-657 LFSAYSDDMMAA
+657 LFTAYSDDMMAA
-669 DIDEPGIDDGGVVT
+669 DVDEPGIDDGGVVG

-689 AEWIGYYST
+689 AQWIGYYST

-703 TVYTELPAVTDLALT
+703 TVYTELPAVTELTMT
-718 GGEIKTSGNI
+718 GGKVETSGSI

-735 YAGLSWKNP
+735 FAAFSWKNP

-758 LGMEEQSLAE
+758 LGMEEQALAE

-773 STNANVELAFE
+773 STSANVELAFE

-797 GYAVSD
+797 GNAISD
-803 TITVKIKDIDAFAT
+803 TITVKIKDIEAFAT

-829 ATFANNTITL
+829 ATFAGNTITL

>member
-1 MKKYLLSSLL
+1 
-11 VLGLAL
+11 
-17 YSTVAAW
+17 
-24 AENVVYGLMPSNTY
+24 
-38 GARTTSFDIDAL
+38 
-50 GATALKITPE
+50 
-60 FAFENA
+60 
-66 EEFNCGTSVGDKYYA
+66 
-81 FVVNRGVDA
+81 
-90 PAFVTLNFTTG
+90 
-101 KMVVV
+101 
-106 NDKSF
+106 
-111 TYGKPGFGA
+111 
-120 NGMAYDEANEK
+120 MAYDEANEK

-138 YDESLDATATKL
+138 YDESLDAPATKL

-165 LNDSYEAIA
+165 LNDSYKAIA

-185 VVTEGR
+185 VVSKDR

-207 EAVANNT
+207 EAVANTT
-214 VTCSYSTFNSLV
+214 VTCSYTTYNSLV

-239 KSIYAFDV
+239 KSIFAFDV
-247 TAGTVEMK
+247 TAGTVEKK
-255 GNLNLNIAGITL
+255 GDLNSNIAGVTFG
-267 DKSSADGVAAENIP
+267 KSSADGVAAENIP
-281 DAKPAAKRFL
+281 DDKPAAKRFL

-297 GSAMG
+297 GSIMG
-302 DVPDD
+302 DVPRD

-334 DLGISETFNVV
+334 DLGISDNFNIV

-363 YQWGPYD
+363 YQWGRYD
-370 FLDNTFKK
+370 FLDYTFKK
-378 TPNCETY
+378 TPNCVTY

-394 SDTTSVYYHEYTY
+394 SDTTSLYYHEYIY
-407 NEDGTL
+407 NENGTL
-413 ATLNTYNKFT
+413 SILNTYNKYT

-428 SIQYVAYDEK
+428 SIKYTYDEK

-448 NWDSQKYNA
+448 NYDYQKYNA
-457 DIEYDENGN
+457 DIDYDENGN
-466 KIEEFQYKVVDDPN
+466 KIEEYQYQVVDDPN
-480 MPGSTMNKPKQLEKW
+480 MPGSTMNKSKQLESWK
-495 EYVNN
+495 YVDNC
-500 GLALYQR
+500 LAEYQR
-507 FRYDNIGKDV
+507 FRYDDKGNAV
-517 PEYNEVPEFKTVYE
+517 PDFKTVYE

-553 NSKWMGES
+553 DSKWMGES

-606 QNCKF
+606 QKCKF
-611 VIYRDCTPIDTLSF
+611 VIYRDCTPIDTLSL
-625 DDFVANADPETG
+625 DDFVTNADPETG
-637 LCTYQDKLVKN
+637 LCTYQDKLLKN

-657 LFSAYSDDMMAA
+657 LFTAYSDDMMAA

-718 GGEIKTSGNI
+718 GGEIKTSGSI

-744 ENITDYGFKKNSVY
+744 ENITDYGFKKNSIY
-758 LGMEEQSLAE
+758 LGKQKQSLAE

-773 STNANVELAFE
+773 STNVNVELAFE

-803 TITVKIKDIDAFAT
+803 TIAIKIKAIENAA

-849 ANGQKVYEKN
+849 ANGQKVYEEN

>member
-1 MKKYLLSSLL
+1 MKKYLFSSLL

-24 AENVVYGLMPSNTY
+24 ADNVVYGLMPSNTY

-50 GATALKITPE
+50 GSDALKLTPE

-81 FVVNRGVDA
+81 FVVNRGVEA
-90 PAFVTLNFTTG
+90 AAFVTLNFTTG

-150 YSVDTTNGTLTEVAT
+150 FSVDTTNGTLTEVAT

-185 VVTEGR
+185 VVSKDR

-207 EAVANNT
+207 EAVANTT
-214 VTCSYSTFNSLV
+214 VTCSYTTYNSLV

-255 GNLNLNIAGITL
+255 GNLNLNIAGITF
-267 DKSSADGVAAENIP
+267 DKSSADGAAAENIP
-281 DAKPAAKRFL
+281 DDKPAAKRFL
-291 VMRRIY
+291 VMKRIY

-334 DLGISETFNVV
+334 DLGTSDNFNIV

-370 FLDNTFKK
+370 FLDYTFKK

-385 EYNEAGQLV
+385 KYNEAGQLV
-394 SDTTSVYYHEYTY
+394 SDTTSVYYHVYTY
-407 NEDGTL
+407 NENGTL

-438 GNVISYVSDG
+438 GNVVSYVSDG
-448 NWDSQKYNA
+448 NWDSQKYNGE
-457 DIEYDENGN
+457 IEYDDNGN
-466 KIEEFQYKVVDDPN
+466 KVLEFQYQVVDDPT
-480 MPGSTMNKPKQLEKW
+480 MPGETMNKSKQLESWK
-495 EYVNN
+495 YVDNC
-500 GLALYQR
+500 LAEYQR
-507 FRYDNIGKDV
+507 FRYDDKG
-517 PEYNEVPEFKTVYE
+517 ETVPEFKTVYE

-542 ARDSSYFDNGK
+542 VRDSSYFDNGK
-553 NSKWMGES
+553 DSKWMGES

-576 DTYMELTAEV
+576 DTYMELKAEV

-593 VNLKFTMPQLGGI
+593 VNLKFTMPQLAGM
-606 QNCKF
+606 QDSKY
-611 VIYRDCTPIDTLSF
+611 VIYRDCAPIDTLSF

-637 LCTYQDKLVKN
+637 ICTYQDKLLKN

-657 LFSAYSDDMMAA
+657 LFTAYSDDMMAA
-669 DIDEPGIDDGGVVT
+669 DIDEPGIDDGGVVG

-744 ENITDYGFKKNSVY
+744 ENVEDYGFKKNSLY
-758 LGMEEQSLAE
+758 LGTEGQALAE
-768 ITKAD
+768 VTKAD
-773 STNANVELAFE
+773 STNVSVELAFE

-803 TITVKIKDIDAFAT
+803 TIAVKIKDIEKAA

-829 ATFANNTITL
+829 ATFAGNTITL

>member
-17 YSTVAAW
+17 YSTAAAW
-24 AENVVYGLMPSNTY
+24 AENVVYGIMPSNTY

-50 GATALKITPE
+50 GSDALKLTPE

-90 PAFVTLNFTTG
+90 AAFVTLNFTTG

-214 VTCSYSTFNSLV
+214 VTCSYTTYNSLV

-255 GNLNLNIAGITL
+255 GNLKLNIAGITFE
-267 DKSSADGVAAENIP
+267 KSSADGVVAEITP
-281 DAKPAAKRFL
+281 DAKSAKRFL
-291 VMRRIY
+291 VMKRIY

-314 YYYNVDGKEV
+314 YYYNADGKEV

-334 DLGISETFNVV
+334 DLGVSENFNLV

-353 ENGNIVARNT
+353 ENGNIVAKNT

-370 FLDNTFKK
+370 FLDYTFKK

-428 SIQYVAYDEK
+428 SIQYVAYDKK
-438 GNVISYVSDG
+438 GNVVSYVSDG
-448 NWDSQKYNA
+448 NWDAQKYNA

-466 KIEEFQYKVVDDPN
+466 KVEEYQYQVVDDPN
-480 MPGSTMNKPKQLEKW
+480 MQGSTTNKSKQLETWKYVDNCLA
-495 EYVNN
+495 EY
-500 GLALYQR
+500 QKFR
-507 FRYDNIGKDV
+507 FDDEG
-517 PEYNEVPEFKTVYE
+517 EAVPEFKTVYE

-542 ARDSSYFDNGK
+542 ARDSSYFDNDK

-566 TYADFTDMEK
+566 TYVDFTDMEK
-576 DTYMELTAEV
+576 ATYMELTAEV

-593 VNLKFTMPQLGGI
+593 VNLKFSMPQLGTI
-606 QNCKF
+606 QDCKF

-637 LCTYQDKLVKN
+637 LCTYQDKLLKN

-657 LFSAYSDDMMAA
+657 LFTAYSDDMMAA
-669 DIDEPGIDDGGVVT
+669 DVDEPGIDDGGVVG

-689 AEWIGYYST
+689 AQWIGYYST

-703 TVYTELPAVTDLALT
+703 TVYTELPAVTELALT
-718 GGEIKTSGNI
+718 GGKIETSGSI

-735 YAGLSWKNP
+735 FAALSWKNP

-758 LGMEEQSLAE
+758 LGMEEQALAE
-768 ITKAD
+768 VTKAD
-773 STNANVELAFE
+773 STNATVELAFE

-797 GYAVSD
+797 GYAISD
-803 TITVKIKDIDAFAT
+803 TITVKIKDIEDAT

-829 ATFANNTITL
+829 ATFAGNTITL

-849 ANGQKVYEKN
+849 ANGQKVYEEN

>member
-1 MKKYLLSSLL
+1 MKKYLLSSLF

-24 AENVVYGLMPSNTY
+24 AENVVYGLMPSSTY

-81 FVVNRGVDA
+81 FVVNSGVDA

-111 TYGKPGFGA
+111 TYGKPGSGA

-138 YDESLDATATKL
+138 YDESLDAPATKL

-165 LNDSYEAIA
+165 LNDSYKAIA

-185 VVTEGR
+185 VVSKDR

-207 EAVANNT
+207 EAVANTT
-214 VTCSYSTFNSLV
+214 VTCSYTTYNSLV

-239 KSIYAFDV
+239 KSIFAFDV
-247 TAGTVEMK
+247 TAGTVEKK
-255 GNLNLNIAGITL
+255 GDLNSNIAGVTFG
-267 DKSSADGVAAENIP
+267 KSSADGVAAENIP
-281 DAKPAAKRFL
+281 DDKPAAKRFL

-297 GSAMG
+297 GSIMG
-302 DVPDD
+302 DVPRD

-334 DLGISETFNVV
+334 DLGISDNFNIV

-363 YQWGPYD
+363 YQWGQYD
-370 FLDNTFKK
+370 FLDYTFKK
-378 TPNCETY
+378 TPNCVTY

-394 SDTTSVYYHEYTY
+394 SDTTSLYYHEYIY
-407 NEDGTL
+407 NENGTL
-413 ATLNTYNKFT
+413 SILNTYNKYT

-428 SIQYVAYDEK
+428 SIKYTYDEK

-448 NWDSQKYNA
+448 NYDYQKYNA
-457 DIEYDENGN
+457 DIDYDENGN
-466 KIEEFQYKVVDDPN
+466 KIEEYQYQVVDDPN
-480 MPGSTMNKPKQLEKW
+480 MPGSTMNKSKQLESWK
-495 EYVNN
+495 YVDNC
-500 GLALYQR
+500 LAEYQR
-507 FRYDNIGKDV
+507 FRYDDKGNAV
-517 PEYNEVPEFKTVYE
+517 PDFKTVYE

-553 NSKWMGES
+553 ISKWMGES

-606 QNCKF
+606 QKCKF
-611 VIYRDCTPIDTLSF
+611 VIYRDCTPIDTLSL
-625 DDFVANADPETG
+625 DDFVTNADPETG
-637 LCTYQDKLVKN
+637 LCTYQDKLLKN

-657 LFSAYSDDMMAA
+657 LFTAYSDDMMAA

-718 GGEIKTSGNI
+718 GGEIKTSGSI

-744 ENITDYGFKKNSVY
+744 ENITDYGFKKNSIY
-758 LGMEEQSLAE
+758 LGMQKQSLAE

-773 STNANVELAFE
+773 STNVNVELAFE

-803 TITVKIKDIDAFAT
+803 TIAIKIKAIENAA

-849 ANGQKVYEKN
+849 ANGQKVYEEN

>member
-1 MKKYLLSSLL
+1 MKKYLLSSLF

-24 AENVVYGLMPSNTY
+24 AENVVYGLMPSSTY

-81 FVVNRGVDA
+81 FVVNSGVDA

-138 YDESLDATATKL
+138 YDESLDAPATKL

-165 LNDSYEAIA
+165 LNDSYKAIA

-185 VVTEGR
+185 VVSKDR

-207 EAVANNT
+207 EAVANTT
-214 VTCSYSTFNSLV
+214 VTCSYTTYNSLV

-239 KSIYAFDV
+239 KSIFAFDV
-247 TAGTVEMK
+247 TAGTVEKK
-255 GNLNLNIAGITL
+255 GDLNSNIAGVTFG
-267 DKSSADGVAAENIP
+267 KSSADGVAAENIP
-281 DAKPAAKRFL
+281 DDKPAAKRFL

-297 GSAMG
+297 GSIMG
-302 DVPDD
+302 DVPRD

-334 DLGISETFNVV
+334 DLGISDNFNIV

-363 YQWGPYD
+363 YQWGRYD
-370 FLDNTFKK
+370 FLDYTFKK
-378 TPNCETY
+378 TPNCVTY

-394 SDTTSVYYHEYTY
+394 SDTTSLYYHEYIY
-407 NEDGTL
+407 NENGTL
-413 ATLNTYNKFT
+413 SILNTYNKYT

-428 SIQYVAYDEK
+428 SIKYTYDEK

-448 NWDSQKYNA
+448 NYDYQKYNA
-457 DIEYDENGN
+457 DIDYDENGN
-466 KIEEFQYKVVDDPN
+466 KIEEYQYQVVDDPN
-480 MPGSTMNKPKQLEKW
+480 MPGSTMNKSKQLESWK
-495 EYVNN
+495 YVDNC
-500 GLALYQR
+500 LAEYQR
-507 FRYDNIGKDV
+507 FRYDDKGNAV
-517 PEYNEVPEFKTVYE
+517 PDFKTVYE

-553 NSKWMGES
+553 ISKWMGES

-606 QNCKF
+606 QKCKF
-611 VIYRDCTPIDTLSF
+611 VIYRDCTPIDTLSL
-625 DDFVANADPETG
+625 DDFVTNADPETG
-637 LCTYQDKLVKN
+637 LCTYQDKLLKN

-657 LFSAYSDDMMAA
+657 LFTAYSDDMMAA

-718 GGEIKTSGNI
+718 GGEIKTSGSI

-744 ENITDYGFKKNSVY
+744 ENITDYGFKKNSIY
-758 LGMEEQSLAE
+758 LGMQKQSLAE

-773 STNANVELAFE
+773 STNVNVELAFE

-803 TITVKIKDIDAFAT
+803 TIAIKIKAIENAA

-849 ANGQKVYEKN
+849 ANGQKVYEEN

>member
-90 PAFVTLNFTTG
+90 LAFVTLNFTTG

-150 YSVDTTNGTLTEVAT
+150 FSVDTTNGTLTEVAT

-185 VVTEGR
+185 VVSKDR

-207 EAVANNT
+207 EAVANTT

-255 GNLNLNIAGITL
+255 GNLNLNIAGITF
-267 DKSSADGVAAENIP
+267 DKSSADGAAAENIP

-291 VMRRIY
+291 VMKRIY

-334 DLGISETFNVV
+334 DLGISDKFNIV

-370 FLDNTFKK
+370 FLDYTFKK

-428 SIQYVAYDEK
+428 SILYVAYDEK

-448 NWDSQKYNA
+448 NWDSQKYNGE
-457 DIEYDENGN
+457 IEYDENGN
-466 KIEEFQYKVVDDPN
+466 KVLEFQYKVVDDPT
-480 MPGSTMNKPKQLEKW
+480 MPGETMNKPKQLEKW

-507 FRYDNIGKDV
+507 FRYNDKG
-517 PEYNEVPEFKTVYE
+517 EEVPDYKTVYE

-542 ARDSSYFDNGK
+542 VRDSSYFANGK

-566 TYADFTDMEK
+566 TYVDFTDMEEA
-576 DTYMELTAEV
+576 TNIELTAEV

-593 VNLKFTMPQLGGI
+593 VNLKFTIPQLAFM
-606 QNCKF
+606 QDSKY
-611 VIYRDCTPIDTLSF
+611 VIYRDCAPIDTLSF
-625 DDFVANADPETG
+625 EDIMKIADPETG

-657 LFSAYSDDMMAA
+657 LFTAYSDDMMVA
-669 DIDEPGIDDGGVVT
+669 DLDEPGIDDGGVVG

-703 TVYTELPAVTDLALT
+703 TVYTELPSVTELALT

-744 ENITDYGFKKNSVY
+744 ENITEYGFKKNSVF
-758 LGMEEQSLAE
+758 LGTEGQALAE
-768 ITKAD
+768 VTKAD
-773 STNANVELAFE
+773 STNVKVELAFE

-797 GYAVSD
+797 GYAISD
-803 TITVKIKDIDAFAT
+803 TITVKIKDIDALAT

-829 ATFANNTITL
+829 ATFANNAITL
-839 SDNATVSVFA
+839 SDNANISVFA
-849 ANGQKVYEKN
+849 ANGQKVYEKD

>member
-17 YSTVAAW
+17 YSSVAAW

-207 EAVANNT
+207 EAVANTT

-291 VMRRIY
+291 VMKRIY

-517 PEYNEVPEFKTVYE
+517 PEYKEVPEYKTVYE

-542 ARDSSYFDNGK
+542 ARDSSFFDNGK
-553 NSKWMGES
+553 DSKWMGES

-566 TYADFTDMEK
+566 TYVDFTDMEK

-637 LCTYQDKLVKN
+637 LCTYQDKLLKN

-657 LFSAYSDDMMAA
+657 LFSAYSDDLMAA

-718 GGEIKTSGNI
+718 GGEIKTSGNV

-797 GYAVSD
+797 GYAISD

>member
-1 MKKYLLSSLL
+1 MKKYLLSSLF

-24 AENVVYGLMPSNTY
+24 AENVVYGLMPSSTY

-66 EEFNCGTSVGDKYYA
+66 EEFKCGTSVGDKYYA
-81 FVVNRGVDA
+81 FVVNSGVDA

-131 LYAIEGV
+131 LYTIEGV
-138 YDESLDATATKL
+138 YDESLDAPATKL

-185 VVTEGR
+185 VVSKDR

-207 EAVANNT
+207 EAVANTT
-214 VTCSYSTFNSLV
+214 VTCSYTTYNSLV

-247 TAGTVEMK
+247 TAATVEKK
-255 GNLNLNIAGITL
+255 GDLNSNIAGVTFG
-267 DKSSADGVAAENIP
+267 KSSADGVAAENIP
-281 DAKPAAKRFL
+281 DDKPAAKRFL

-297 GSAMG
+297 GSIMG
-302 DVPDD
+302 DVSDD

-334 DLGISETFNVV
+334 DLGTSDNFNIV

-363 YQWGPYD
+363 YQWGQYD
-370 FLDNTFKK
+370 FLDYTFKK
-378 TPNCETY
+378 TPNCVTY

-394 SDTTSVYYHEYTY
+394 SDTTSLYYHEYIY
-407 NEDGTL
+407 NENGTL
-413 ATLNTYNKFT
+413 SILNTYNKYT

-428 SIQYVAYDEK
+428 SIKYTYDEK

-448 NWDSQKYNA
+448 NYDYQKYNA
-457 DIEYDENGN
+457 EIDYDENGN
-466 KIEEFQYKVVDDPN
+466 KIEEYQYQVVDDPN
-480 MPGSTMNKPKQLEKW
+480 MPGSPMNKSKQLESWK
-495 EYVNN
+495 YVDNC
-500 GLALYQR
+500 LAEYQR
-507 FRYDNIGKDV
+507 FRYDDKGNAV
-517 PEYNEVPEFKTVYE
+517 PDFKTVYE

-553 NSKWMGES
+553 ISKWMGES

-606 QNCKF
+606 QKCKF
-611 VIYRDCTPIDTLSF
+611 VIYRDCTPIDTLSL
-625 DDFVANADPETG
+625 DDFVTNADPETG
-637 LCTYQDKLVKN
+637 LCTYQDKLLKN

-657 LFSAYSDDMMAA
+657 LFTAYSDDMMAA

-718 GGEIKTSGNI
+718 GGEIKTSGSI

-744 ENITDYGFKKNSVY
+744 ENITDYGFKKNSIY
-758 LGMEEQSLAE
+758 LGKQKQSLAE

-773 STNANVELAFE
+773 STNVNVELAFE

-803 TITVKIKDIDAFAT
+803 TIAIKIKAIENAA

-849 ANGQKVYEKN
+849 ANGQKVYEEN

>member
-17 YSTVAAW
+17 YSSVAAW

-207 EAVANNT
+207 EAVANTT

-291 VMRRIY
+291 VMKRIY

-385 EYNEAGQLV
+385 EYNDAGQLV

-517 PEYNEVPEFKTVYE
+517 PEYKEVPEYKTVYE

-542 ARDSSYFDNGK
+542 ARDSSFFDNGK
-553 NSKWMGES
+553 DSKWMGES

-566 TYADFTDMEK
+566 TYVDFTDMEK

-637 LCTYQDKLVKN
+637 LCTYQDKLLKN

-718 GGEIKTSGNI
+718 GGEIKTSGSI

-829 ATFANNTITL
+829 ATFAGNTITL

>member
-255 GNLNLNIAGITL
+255 GNLNLNIAGITF
-267 DKSSADGVAAENIP
+267 DKSSADGAAAENIP

-291 VMRRIY
+291 VMKRIY

-363 YQWGPYD
+363 YQWGLYD
-370 FLDNTFKK
+370 FLDYTFKK

-480 MPGSTMNKPKQLEKW
+480 MPGSTTNKPKQLEKW

-517 PEYNEVPEFKTVYE
+517 PEYKEVPEYKTVYE

-637 LCTYQDKLVKN
+637 LCTYQDKLLKN

-689 AEWIGYYST
+689 AKWIGYYST

-718 GGEIKTSGNI
+718 GGEIKTSGSI

-744 ENITDYGFKKNSVY
+744 ENITDYGFKKNSIY

-773 STNANVELAFE
+773 STNVNVELAFE

-859 NVTSVSLNN
+859 NVTSASLNN

>member
-17 YSTVAAW
+17 YSSVAAW

-185 VVTEGR
+185 VVSKDR

-207 EAVANNT
+207 EAVANTT

-226 ASKDGKTVYYAAG
+226 ASKDCKTVYYAAG

-255 GNLNLNIAGITL
+255 GNLNLNIAGITF
-267 DKSSADGVAAENIP
+267 DKSSADGAAAENIP

-291 VMRRIY
+291 VMKRIY

-334 DLGISETFNVV
+334 DLGTSETFNVV

-370 FLDNTFKK
+370 FLDYTFKK

-428 SIQYVAYDEK
+428 SIRYVAYDEK

-500 GLALYQR
+500 ALALYQR
-507 FRYDNIGKDV
+507 FRYDGNGD
-517 PEYNEVPEFKTVYE
+517 EVPDYKTVYE

-637 LCTYQDKLVKN
+637 LCTYQDKLLKN

-703 TVYTELPAVTDLALT
+703 TVYTELPAVTNLALT
-718 GGEIKTSGNI
+718 GGEIKTSGNV

-744 ENITDYGFKKNSVY
+744 ENITDYGFKKNSIY

-797 GYAVSD
+797 GYAISD

-849 ANGQKVYEKN
+849 ANGQKVYEEN

>member
-24 AENVVYGLMPSNTY
+24 AENVVYGIMPSNTY

-50 GATALKITPE
+50 GSDALKLTPE

-90 PAFVTLNFTTG
+90 AAFVTLNFTTG
-101 KMVVV
+101 NMVVV

-120 NGMAYDEANEK
+120 NGMAYDELNDK
-131 LYAIEGV
+131 LYVIEGV
-138 YDESLDATATKL
+138 FDESVESTATKL
-150 YSVDTTNGTLTEVAT
+150 YSVDTTNGTLTEAAT
-165 LNDSYEAIA
+165 WKDSYEAIA
-174 SDHKGGFYLVK
+174 SDHKGGFYVIKLETVGK
-185 VVTEGR
+185 KT
-191 KNYPV
+191 YPV

-207 EAVANNT
+207 EAVANTT
-214 VTCSYSTFNSLV
+214 VNCSYTTYNSLV
-226 ASKDGKTVYYAAG
+226 ASKDGNTVYYAAG
-239 KSIYAFDV
+239 KGVYAFDV
-247 TAGTVEMK
+247 TAGTVEKK
-255 GNLNLNIAGITL
+255 GDLKLNIAGITL
-267 DKSSADGVAAENIP
+267 DKSSADGAAAEITP
-281 DAKPAAKRFL
+281 DAKSAKRFL
-291 VMRRIY
+291 VMKRIY

-314 YYYNVDGKEV
+314 YYYNADGKEV

-334 DLGISETFNVV
+334 DLGVSENFNLV

-353 ENGNIVARNT
+353 ENGNIVAKNT

-370 FLDNTFKK
+370 FLDYTFKK

-407 NEDGTL
+407 NENGTL

-438 GNVISYVSDG
+438 GNVVSYVSDG

-457 DIEYDENGN
+457 NIDYDENGN
-466 KIEEFQYKVVDDPN
+466 KVEEYQYQVVDDPN
-480 MPGSTMNKPKQLEKW
+480 MPGSTTNKSKQLESWK
-495 EYVNN
+495 YVDNC
-500 GLALYQR
+500 LAEYQR
-507 FRYDNIGKDV
+507 FRFDDNGDA
-517 PEYNEVPEFKTVYE
+517 VPEFKTVYE

-566 TYADFTDMEK
+566 TYVDFTDMEEA
-576 DTYMELTAEV
+576 TYMKLTAEV

-593 VNLKFTMPQLGGI
+593 VNLQFSMPQLGGV
-606 QNCKF
+606 QDCKF

-637 LCTYQDKLVKN
+637 LCTYQDKLLKN

-657 LFSAYSDDMMAA
+657 LFTAYSDDMMAA
-669 DIDEPGIDDGGVVT
+669 DVDEPGIDDGGVVG

-689 AEWIGYYST
+689 AQWIGYYST

-718 GGEIKTSGNI
+718 GGKIVTSGSI

-744 ENITDYGFKKNSVY
+744 ENVEDYGFKKNSVY

-773 STNANVELAFE
+773 STNATVELAFE

-797 GYAVSD
+797 GYAISD
-803 TITVKIKDIDAFAT
+803 TITVKIKDIEDAT

-829 ATFANNTITL
+829 ATFAGNTITL

-849 ANGQKVYEKN
+849 ANGQKVYEEN

>member
-1 MKKYLLSSLL
+1 M
-11 VLGLAL
+11 
-17 YSTVAAW
+17 
-24 AENVVYGLMPSNTY
+24 
-38 GARTTSFDIDAL
+38 
-50 GATALKITPE
+50 
-60 FAFENA
+60 
-66 EEFNCGTSVGDKYYA
+66 
-81 FVVNRGVDA
+81 
-90 PAFVTLNFTTG
+90 
-101 KMVVV
+101 
-106 NDKSF
+106 
-111 TYGKPGFGA
+111 
-120 NGMAYDEANEK
+120 
-131 LYAIEGV
+131 
-138 YDESLDATATKL
+138 
-150 YSVDTTNGTLTEVAT
+150 DTTNGTLTEVAT
-165 LNDSYEAIA
+165 LNDSYKAIA

-185 VVTEGR
+185 VVSKDR

-207 EAVANNT
+207 EAVANTT
-214 VTCSYSTFNSLV
+214 VTCSYTTYNSLV

-247 TAGTVEMK
+247 TAATVEKK
-255 GNLNLNIAGITL
+255 GDLNSNIAGVTFG
-267 DKSSADGVAAENIP
+267 KSSADGVAAENIP
-281 DAKPAAKRFL
+281 DDKPAAKRFL

-297 GSAMG
+297 GSIMG
-302 DVPDD
+302 DVSDD

-334 DLGISETFNVV
+334 DLGTSDNFNIV

-363 YQWGPYD
+363 YQWGQYD
-370 FLDNTFKK
+370 FLDYTFKK
-378 TPNCETY
+378 TPNCVTY

-394 SDTTSVYYHEYTY
+394 SDTTSLYYHEYIY
-407 NEDGTL
+407 NENGTL
-413 ATLNTYNKFT
+413 SILNTYNKYT

-428 SIQYVAYDEK
+428 SIKYTYDEK

-448 NWDSQKYNA
+448 NYDYQKYNA
-457 DIEYDENGN
+457 EIDYDENGN
-466 KIEEFQYKVVDDPN
+466 KIEEYQYQVVDDPN
-480 MPGSTMNKPKQLEKW
+480 MPGSTMNKSKQLESWK
-495 EYVNN
+495 YVDNC
-500 GLALYQR
+500 LAEYQR
-507 FRYDNIGKDV
+507 FRYDDKGNAV
-517 PEYNEVPEFKTVYE
+517 PDFKTVYE

-553 NSKWMGES
+553 ISKWMGES

-606 QNCKF
+606 QKCKF
-611 VIYRDCTPIDTLSF
+611 VIYRDCTPIDTLSL
-625 DDFVANADPETG
+625 DDFVTNADPETG
-637 LCTYQDKLVKN
+637 LCTYQDKLLKN

-657 LFSAYSDDMMAA
+657 LFTAYSDDMMAA

-718 GGEIKTSGNI
+718 GGEIKTSGSI

-744 ENITDYGFKKNSVY
+744 ENITDYGFKKNSIY
-758 LGMEEQSLAE
+758 LGKQKQSLAE

-773 STNANVELAFE
+773 STNVNVELAFE

-803 TITVKIKDIDAFAT
+803 TIAIKIKAIENAA

-849 ANGQKVYEKN
+849 ANGQKVYEEN

>member
-1 MKKYLLSSLL
+1 MKKYLLSSLF

-24 AENVVYGLMPSNTY
+24 AENVVYGLMPSSTY

-66 EEFNCGTSVGDKYYA
+66 EEFKCGTSVGDKYYA
-81 FVVNRGVDA
+81 FVVNSGVVA

-111 TYGKPGFGA
+111 TYGKPGSGA

-131 LYAIEGV
+131 LYTIEGV
-138 YDESLDATATKL
+138 YDESLDAPATKL

-165 LNDSYEAIA
+165 LNDSYKAIA

-185 VVTEGR
+185 VVSKDR
-191 KNYPV
+191 QYYPV
-196 LYKVSADFKVT
+196 LYKVSADYKVT
-207 EAVANNT
+207 EAVANTT
-214 VTCSYSTFNSLV
+214 VTCSYTTFNSLV
-226 ASKDGKTVYYAAG
+226 ALKDGNTVYYVAG
-239 KSIYAFDV
+239 KSIFAFDV
-247 TAGTVEMK
+247 TAGTVEKK
-255 GNLNLNIAGITL
+255 GDLNSNIAGVTFG
-267 DKSSADGVAAENIP
+267 KSSADGVAAENIP
-281 DAKPAAKRFL
+281 DDKPAAKRFL

-297 GSAMG
+297 GSFMG
-302 DVPDD
+302 DVPYD
-307 VDSKRTY
+307 VDSKRT

-334 DLGISETFNVV
+334 DLGTSDNFNIV

-363 YQWGPYD
+363 YQWGQYD
-370 FLDNTFKK
+370 FLDYTFKK
-378 TPNCETY
+378 TPNCVTY

-394 SDTTSVYYHEYTY
+394 SDTTSLYYHEYIY
-407 NEDGTL
+407 NENGTL
-413 ATLNTYNKFT
+413 SILNTYNKYT
-423 KKLSQ
+423 KKFSQ
-428 SIQYVAYDEK
+428 SIKYTYDEK

-448 NWDSQKYNA
+448 NYDYQKYNA
-457 DIEYDENGN
+457 VIYYDENGN
-466 KIEEFQYKVVDDPN
+466 KIEEYQYQVVDDPN
-480 MPGSTMNKPKQLEKW
+480 MPGSTMNKSKQLESWK
-495 EYVNN
+495 YVDNC
-500 GLALYQR
+500 LAEYQR
-507 FRYDNIGKDV
+507 FRYDDKGNSV
-517 PEYNEVPEFKTVYE
+517 PDFKTVYE

-553 NSKWMGES
+553 ISKWMCES

-606 QNCKF
+606 QKCKF
-611 VIYRDCTPIDTLSF
+611 VIYRDCTPIDTLSL
-625 DDFVANADPETG
+625 DDFVTNADPETG
-637 LCTYQDKLVKN
+637 LCTYQDKLLKN

-657 LFSAYSDDMMAA
+657 LFTAYSDDMMAA

-718 GGEIKTSGNI
+718 GGEIKTSGSI

-744 ENITDYGFKKNSVY
+744 ENITDYGFKKNSIY
-758 LGMEEQSLAE
+758 LGKQKQSLAE

-773 STNANVELAFE
+773 STNVNVELAFE

-803 TITVKIKDIDAFAT
+803 TIAIKIKAIENAA

-849 ANGQKVYEKN
+849 ANGQKVYEEN

>member
-50 GATALKITPE
+50 GSDALKLTPD

-90 PAFVTLNFTTG
+90 AAFVTLNFTTG

-120 NGMAYDEANEK
+120 NGMAYDETNGK
-131 LYAIEGV
+131 LYVIEGAF
-138 YDESLDATATKL
+138 DESLEAEATKL
-150 YSVDTTNGTLTEVAT
+150 YSVDTTNGTLTEVAKW
-165 LNDSYEAIA
+165 NDSYEAIA

-185 VVTEGR
+185 VVSEGR

-196 LYKVSADFKVT
+196 LYKVSADFKVS

-214 VTCSYSTFNSLV
+214 VTCSYTTYNSLV
-226 ASKDGKTVYYAAG
+226 ASKDGSTVYYAAG

-255 GNLNLNIAGITL
+255 GNLNLNIAGITF

-281 DAKPAAKRFL
+281 DDKPAAKRFL
-291 VMRRIY
+291 VMKRIY

-307 VDSKRTY
+307 VDSKRTF

-324 GYANYGRLYT
+324 GYANYGRLYL
-334 DLGISETFNVV
+334 DLGVSDNFNLV

-370 FLDNTFKK
+370 FLDYTFQK

-385 EYNEAGQLV
+385 AYNEAGQLIA
-394 SDTTSVYYHEYTY
+394 DTTSVYYHEYTY
-407 NEDGTL
+407 NENGTL
-413 ATLNTYNKFT
+413 AILNTYNKFS

-428 SIQYVAYDEK
+428 SIKYTYDEK

-457 DIEYDENGN
+457 EIEYDKNGN
-466 KIEEFQYKVVDDPN
+466 KIEEFQYQVVEDPN
-480 MPGSTMNKPKQLEKW
+480 MPGSTTNKSKQLETWK
-495 EYVNN
+495 YVDNC
-500 GLALYQR
+500 LAEYQR
-507 FRYDNIGKDV
+507 FRFDEKGKEV
-517 PEYNEVPEFKTVYE
+517 PEYKTVYE

-542 ARDSSYFDNGK
+542 VRDSSYFDNGK
-553 NSKWMGES
+553 SSKWMGES

-593 VNLKFTMPQLGGI
+593 VNLKFSMPQLGGV
-606 QNCKF
+606 QDCKF

-637 LCTYQDKLVKN
+637 ICTYQDKLLKN

-657 LFSAYSDDMMAA
+657 LFTAYSDDMMAA
-669 DIDEPGIDDGGVVT
+669 DIDEPGIDDGGVVG

-689 AEWIGYYST
+689 AQWIGYYST

-703 TVYTELPAVTDLALT
+703 TVYTELPAVTELTMT
-718 GGEIKTSGNI
+718 GGKVETSGSI

-735 YAGLSWKNP
+735 FAAFSWKNP

-758 LGMEEQSLAE
+758 LGMEEQALAE

-773 STNANVELAFE
+773 STSANVELAFE

-797 GYAVSD
+797 GNAISD
-803 TITVKIKDIDAFAT
+803 TITVKIKDIEAFAT

-829 ATFANNTITL
+829 ATFAGNTITL

>member
-1 MKKYLLSSLL
+1 M
-11 VLGLAL
+11 
-17 YSTVAAW
+17 
-24 AENVVYGLMPSNTY
+24 
-38 GARTTSFDIDAL
+38 
-50 GATALKITPE
+50 
-60 FAFENA
+60 
-66 EEFNCGTSVGDKYYA
+66 
-81 FVVNRGVDA
+81 
-90 PAFVTLNFTTG
+90 
-101 KMVVV
+101 
-106 NDKSF
+106 
-111 TYGKPGFGA
+111 
-120 NGMAYDEANEK
+120 
-131 LYAIEGV
+131 
-138 YDESLDATATKL
+138 
-150 YSVDTTNGTLTEVAT
+150 
-165 LNDSYEAIA
+165 
-174 SDHKGGFYLVK
+174 
-185 VVTEGR
+185 
-191 KNYPV
+191 
-196 LYKVSADFKVT
+196 
-207 EAVANNT
+207 
-214 VTCSYSTFNSLV
+214 NS
-226 ASKDGKTVYYAAG
+226 
-239 KSIYAFDV
+239 
-247 TAGTVEMK
+247 
-255 GNLNLNIAGITL
+255 NIAGVTFG
-267 DKSSADGVAAENIP
+267 KSSADGVAAENIP
-281 DAKPAAKRFL
+281 DDKPAAKRFL

-297 GSAMG
+297 GSVMG
-302 DVPDD
+302 DVPYD

-334 DLGISETFNVV
+334 DLGTSDNFNIV

-363 YQWGPYD
+363 YLWGQYD
-370 FLDNTFKK
+370 FLDYTFKK
-378 TPNCETY
+378 TPNCVTY

-394 SDTTSVYYHEYTY
+394 SDTTSLYYHEYIY
-407 NEDGTL
+407 NENGTL
-413 ATLNTYNKFT
+413 SILNTYNKYT
-423 KKLSQ
+423 KKFSQ
-428 SIQYVAYDEK
+428 SIKYTYDEK

-448 NWDSQKYNA
+448 NYDYQKYNA
-457 DIEYDENGN
+457 VIDYDENGN
-466 KIEEFQYKVVDDPN
+466 KIEEYQYQVVDDPN
-480 MPGSTMNKPKQLEKW
+480 MPGSTMNKSKQLESWK
-495 EYVNN
+495 YVDNC
-500 GLALYQR
+500 LAEYQR
-507 FRYDNIGKDV
+507 FRYDDKGNAV
-517 PEYNEVPEFKTVYE
+517 PDFKTVYE

-553 NSKWMGES
+553 ISKWMGES

-606 QNCKF
+606 QKCKF
-611 VIYRDCTPIDTLSF
+611 VIYRDCTPIDTLSL
-625 DDFVANADPETG
+625 DDFVTNADPETG
-637 LCTYQDKLVKN
+637 LCTYQDKLLKN

-657 LFSAYSDDMMAA
+657 LFTAYSDDMMAA

-718 GGEIKTSGNI
+718 GGEIKTSGSI

-744 ENITDYGFKKNSVY
+744 ENITDYGFKKNSIY
-758 LGMEEQSLAE
+758 LGKQKQSLAE

-773 STNANVELAFE
+773 STNVNVELAFE

-803 TITVKIKDIDAFAT
+803 TIAIKIKAIENAA

-849 ANGQKVYEKN
+849 ANGQKVYEEN